1 MIRLHRQ
8 FWGQSLLARLA
19 RMLLLIALL
28 SLTSLISSL
37 VIADSARGEASA
49 INIAGSLR
57 MKTYRAVAML
67 DAMPARSGPDQISNL
82 EASLSDFEATLASPT
97 LTQFIPSDELDR
109 RAHAYRSMLAT
120 WQQRMRPLLIAEANT
135 SRFGLETRQSEQA
148 RAALLTQARSF
159 VTTINDLVTL
169 LQDNVE
175 AKLAL
180 LRLIQGIAITAVF
193 VGIAATIY
201 VTRAE
206 VLVPLKELQE
216 ATKKIRRQDLSVR
229 VAQYAANDL
238 DGLGLSFNLMA
249 EDLDKLYQNL
259 ERKVAEKTESL
270 ARSNKSLELLY
281 RSIGRLYPSAVNSGT
296 HLALLNDFEKA
307 IGVGHGL
314 VCLAADGEH
323 SDTQTSLKFTA
334 GSHQLCQISNCSDC
348 QGTHTIRWREFE
360 HEHLRA
366 LALPLHDTNTSYGV
380 LQWVISAEQDL
391 EPWQIQLLE
400 ALSTHMGI
408 AIGEAMRAE
417 QSKRWSVYEERA
429 ILARELHDSLAQ
441 SLSYMRIQVCRL
453 KAVVQA
459 KDPAQI
465 DLIMASLDDGLAHA
479 YHHLRELLST
489 FRVKAE
495 DNLTIALEKAAAEF
509 SLRGSVAIRTQVD
522 PAISPL
528 STNEEINLLQIT
540 REALA
545 NAIQHAKPNHI
556 DVSLHGGENGTV
568 QLIIDDDGIGVG
580 EKAAK
585 IGHHGLLIMHERAN
599 HIRAE
604 ISIANKPQGG
614 TRVAVQLTPSALINS
629 IRIVPSTEHEFN
641 T

>member
-19 RMLLLIALL
+19 RMLVLIALL

-37 VIADSARGEASA
+37 IIADGARGEASA
-49 INIAGSLR
+49 INMAGSLR
-57 MKTYRAVAML
+57 IKIYRAVATL
-67 DAMPARSGPDQISNL
+67 DAMPTRSRPDQIKAL
-82 EASLSDFEATLASPT
+82 ESSLNDFETTLASPT
-97 LTQFIPSDELDR
+97 LTQFIPTDELDR
-109 RAHAYRSMLAT
+109 RARVYRSMLDA
-120 WQQRMRPLLIAEANT
+120 WQQRVRPLLIAEADT
-135 SRFGLETRQSEQA
+135 SRFSPEA
-148 RAALLTQARSF
+148 RIALLTQARNL
-159 VTTINDLVTL
+159 VTTINELVTL
-169 LQDNVE
+169 LQENVE

-180 LRLIQGIAITAVF
+180 LRLIQGLAITAIFIV
-193 VGIAATIY
+193 IAITIY

-216 ATKKIRRQDLSVR
+216 ATQKMRRQDLSVR

-259 ERKVAEKTESL
+259 EHKVAEKTESL

-281 RSIGRLYPSAVNSGT
+281 RSIGRLYPSAINSST
-296 HLALLNDFEKA
+296 HLSLLNDFEKA

-314 VCLAADGEH
+314 VCLA
-323 SDTQTSLKFTA
+323 SDSARNGTQASPHFSS
-334 GSHQLCQISNCSDC
+334 GDRQLCQVSNCSDC
-348 QGTHTIRWREFE
+348 HKSPTIRWREL
-360 HEHLRA
+360 EHLRA
-366 LALPLHDTNTSYGV
+366 LTLPLHDVNSSYGV
-380 LQWVISAEQDL
+380 LQWVIPAGQDL

-400 ALSTHMGI
+400 ALATHMGI

-453 KAVVQA
+453 KTVVQA
-459 KDPAQI
+459 KEPAQTEI
-465 DLIMASLDDGLAHA
+465 IMSSLDNGLANA
-479 YHHLRELLST
+479 YRHLRELLST
-489 FRVKAE
+489 FRMKVE
-495 DNLTIALEKAAAEF
+495 DNLTIALEKSAAEF
-509 SLRGSVAIRTQVD
+509 SLRGSIPIRTQVT
-522 PAISPL
+522 PVTSRLSP
-528 STNEEINLLQIT
+528 NEEINLLQIT

-556 DVSLHGGENGTV
+556 DVSFYESESGAVHLSV
-568 QLIIDDDGIGVG
+568 DDDGVGIG
-580 EKAAK
+580 EKHDR

-599 HIRAE
+599 HIGAQL
-604 ISIANKPQGG
+604 SITNKPEGG
-614 TRVAVQLTPSALINS
+614 TRVVVQLTPRARNTS
-629 IRIVPSTEHEFN
+629 IRIESDTKHELHA
-641 T
+641 